1 MPLETSSQ
9 LRMLVEEGTLVL
21 HTGRLISVD
30 SNDSGLSV
38 HWQDVETGKSTI
50 NVDRIINCTGPSRD
64 ITRVQSS
71 LVVGLLTD
79 GWITPDPLGLGPQTD
94 LQGRLLHTN
103 GQVSPNLY
111 TIGPLRIASLWESIA
126 IPEIRN
132 QALELARLLIS
143 ESIESESTSHL

>member
-1 MPLETSSQ
+1 MPPETSNQ

-38 HWQDVETGKSTI
+38 YWQDVETGKSTI
-50 NVDRIINCTGPSRD
+50 SVDRIINCTGPSRD
-64 ITRVQSS
+64 ITHVQSS

-94 LQGRLLHTN
+94 LQGRLTQTN
-103 GQVSPNLY
+103 GQASPNLY
-111 TIGPLRIASLWESIA
+111 AIGPLRIASLWESIA

-143 ESIESESTSHL
+143 DSLL

>member
-1 MPLETSSQ
+1 M
-9 LRMLVEEGTLVL
+9 
-21 HTGRLISVD
+21 
-30 SNDSGLSV
+30 
-38 HWQDVETGKSTI
+38 ETGKSTI

-64 ITRVQSS
+64 ITRVRSS

-103 GQVSPNLY
+103 GQASPNLY
-111 TIGPLRIASLWESIA
+111 AIGPLRIASLWESIA

-143 ESIESESTSHL
+143 ESIESLINISETSPTQIGLVPVKVY